1 MAVTQEKLKQ
11 HFLNLGSAGAI
22 YVWGANG
29 QTITEDTIEYLYTN
43 YRSSKYGRKY
53 YDDKLAEGKG
63 KIGADCSGSL
73 YPVSGYDTT
82 ASKYYS
88 KCVEKGGIKSLPRN
102 KVCLVFKKDAKNNIV
117 HVGCYTGDGYVSEMA
132 SSKLNYQRKKVD
144 GNGWS
149 LWGMPDFVSDPKT
162 TSASTNKQTM
172 KASDVKMTQI
182 KRKSK
187 GKAVKVWQAIIG
199 VDVDGSFGPATE
211 EATIA
216 FQKKAFPN
224 EKNEWDGV
232 VGNKTWKAGLESV

>member
-1 MAVTQEKLKQ
+1 MAVTQEELKQ
-11 HFLNLGSAGAI
+11 HFLNLGKNGAI
-22 YVWGANG
+22 YVWGGNC
-29 QTITEDTIEYLYTN
+29 QVISREMIDRLYTN
-43 YRSSKYGRKY
+43 YRSSKYNKKY
-53 YDDKLAEGKG
+53 YDDKLVEGAG

-82 ASKYYS
+82 ATKYYNR
-88 KCVEKGGIKSLPRN
+88 CVQKGTIKSLPRN
-102 KVCLVFKKDAKNNIV
+102 KVCLVFKKDASNNIV

-144 GNGWS
+144 GNGWT
-149 LWGMPDFVSDPKT
+149 LWGIPDFVSNPNAT
-162 TSASTNKQTM
+162 VTSTSNQTV

-182 KRKSK
+182 KRGDK

-211 EATIA
+211 KATLA

-224 EKNEWDGV
+224 QPNEHDGV